1 MAAKTKAELE
11 AELAALKT
19 ENQSLKVA
27 QQPVAAPAVP
37 AAGGPSK
44 AARRWRAFAATVL
57 VGVGVLLAP
66 VAVVGSWTKHQLE
79 STEAFVTTFGSLA
92 ADPDVQNY
100 IGDQVVT
107 AIEANVDIAGLT
119 SDVFDGLAGLG
130 LPDAATKAL
139 GFLEAPATAGIKSL
153 ISSSVHN
160 VVSSDAFVTVV
171 QQALTISHEQF
182 LDIIQGKPGT
192 AVVLGDDGTVGIA
205 TGPIID
211 SVKQSLID
219 QGLSFASAIPSINTT
234 IVVAQNDQLAL
245 LRPAYQLSVAVGN
258 SLPWVAL
265 GFVLVGVVVAVNR
278 RRSLFGASIALGVM
292 FTSLA
297 AGFGV
302 GKLVFIASVTPKLMP
317 ANVAET
323 LFDQMTERMAGTSTA
338 LAVLTF
344 SIALVTWFLGLAS
357 GQKARTAMVNASNG
371 IRSAAEARGV
381 TTGKTGEWLFK
392 FRVWLRLAIAVIAA
406 LVLVLAWPLTPAVI
420 IWTLVLSLLAVFLLE
435 LLARPTSQ

>member
-19 ENQSLKVA
+19 ENQSLKAA
-27 QQPVAAPAVP
+27 QQPVPAPAAP

-57 VGVGVLLAP
+57 VGVGVLIAP
-66 VAVVGSWTKHQLE
+66 VAVVGTWAKNQLE
-79 STEAFVTTFGSLA
+79 STEAFVSTFAPLA
-92 ADPDVQNY
+92 SDPDVQNY

-119 SDVFDGLAGLG
+119 SSVFDGLSGLG

-139 GFLEAPATAGIKSL
+139 GMLEGPATQGIKSL
-153 ISSSVHN
+153 ISSTVHN
-160 VVSSDAFVTVV
+160 VVSSDVFVSAVT
-171 QQALTISHEQF
+171 QTLTLSHEQ
-182 LDIIQGKPGT
+182 LIDVIQGKPGT
-192 AVVLGDDGTVGIA
+192 AVVLGDNGTIGIS
-205 TGPIID
+205 TKPIID
-211 SVKQSLID
+211 QVKTELVN
-219 QGLSFASAIPSINTT
+219 QGIGIANAIPAIDTT
-234 IVVAQNDQLAL
+234 IVIAQSDQLAL

-258 SLPWVAL
+258 GLPWVAL
-265 GFVLVGVVVAVNR
+265 GFVLVGIVVAVNR
-278 RRSLFGASIALGVM
+278 RRSLFGASIALGAV

-297 AGFGV
+297 VGFGV
-302 GKLVFIASVTPKLMP
+302 GKFVFIASVTPSLMP

-323 LFDQMTERMAGTSTA
+323 LFDQLTARMAATSTA

-357 GQKARTAMVNASNG
+357 GQKARTAMVNVSNG

-435 LLARPTSQ
+435 LLARPTAQ